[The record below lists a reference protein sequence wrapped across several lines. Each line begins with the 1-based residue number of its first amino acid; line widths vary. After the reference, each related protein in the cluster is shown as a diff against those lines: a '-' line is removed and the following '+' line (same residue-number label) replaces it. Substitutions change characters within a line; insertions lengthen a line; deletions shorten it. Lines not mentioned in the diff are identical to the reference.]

1 MEKKITWTT
10 STGKEVVVTVEAAHE
25 VKDNIVNADG
35 DKINLGQVT
44 EDALHI
50 VMTVDGKVKADT
62 TRAPQVLTLQSCGNY
77 YGDLIAKGAYARLGD
92 TYIAR
97 ELYDL
102 IMAAIRDAWAEADTP
117 EDYLE
122 IKARIAL
129 EAAQKAAQAR
139 KAKGDYQRQ
148 LDQGLCPKCGT
159 YCYGDCDA

>member
-1 MEKKITWTT
+1 MKKEITWTT
-10 STGKEVVVTVEAAHE
+10 SSGAPVAVTVEVEHM

-35 DKINLGQVT
+35 DKIDLGQVA

-50 VMTVDGKVKADT
+50 VMTVAGKLKADT

-92 TYIAR
+92 SYIAR

-102 IMAAIRDAWAEADTP
+102 IMAAIEDAWAGADTP
-117 EDYLE
+117 EGYAE
-122 IKARIAL
+122 VKAAE
-129 EAAQKAAQAR
+129 EAKQARKAAQAR